1 MIGLGLG
8 IHRKR
13 RSSTT
18 PVIPVLVSAETAP
31 YSTTDIYLTFDQ
43 TMDESII
50 PDWSCFTIKC
60 NGNVVE
66 LPNVEYYM
74 QNLDLYLS
82 TGNFAYSDIIT
93 ISYTAPEINPL
104 QGVDGGLV
112 ASFVDYPV
120 TNNIAW
126 PALAPSDLSLVVDS
140 DTQITATWVNNDTF
154 GDGTE
159 LEISTDNFAT
169 VDDTITNALGVTS
182 EVITGLTAG
191 TLYYFKVR
199 AYVGAVHSEYSGA
212 VSAVTTIVTLLSDGN
227 TVAWYSSDNA
237 GSITVD
243 DSIHISQINDI
254 LESGH
259 NLLSTLTNRPILTST
274 GIIFDGV
281 SHFMKTANFTFDQ
294 PEFVYLVIK
303 PLAWTLW
310 KVILDGSAI
319 NTMQIIQN
327 PTKPQ
332 VGFYSGETIQIT
344 DVPLGKWVI
353 MRVLFSGI
361 NGKVIINNNT
371 PVTGNIGT
379 VNAGGI
385 SLGARADKNPSFA
398 NFALKETIFRKS
410 VAGESDI
417 YNYLESKY
425 RGILGTS
432 VTYVLA
438 GYYTNVPGKMYIA
451 KSDGGMVFYDFTN
464 PYTSGYSK
472 LVCPNIMYKDGYYYV
487 SYIPIQT
494 ADDISTKLII
504 IKSNDLITWVNVV
517 EIDFNGGAAG
527 IEGLE
532 DSCWFIEEGIIHLIF
547 GASLSNVQWQSDWQI
562 YEIHATNS
570 GLTTWS
576 DPVKITQTGLNNN
589 IIDPTVC
596 KIGSYYYMFV
606 KDEDTDK
613 IRLFRSLSLIENWSE
628 YTDCTSLIDSLVS
641 LPGGVDNKYGEGPF
655 LLKIEGGWRL
665 YIDSYAAAS
674 PLHQCYVESYDDFVT
689 FTKPVV
695 CDYDNDIWHMS
706 IIEQGV
712 NTQHCF

>member
-1 MIGLGLG
+1 MSDRYRYRGNIF
-8 IHRKR
+8 

-18 PVIPVLVSAETAP
+18 PVIPTALSATV
-31 YSTTDIYLTFDQ
+31 I
-43 TMDESII
+43 
-50 PDWSCFTIKC
+50 
-60 NGNVVE
+60 
-66 LPNVEYYM
+66 
-74 QNLDLYLS
+74 
-82 TGNFAYSDIIT
+82 
-93 ISYTAPEINPL
+93 
-104 QGVDGGLV
+104 
-112 ASFVDYPV
+112 
-120 TNNIAW
+120 
-126 PALAPSDLSLVVDS
+126 S
-140 DTQITATWVNNDTF
+140 DTAIDLDCTAT
-154 GDGTE
+154 E
-159 LEISTDNFAT
+159 ALSYEISTNGTNYTEVGTTAKGT
-169 VDDTITNALGVTS
+169 TTLHIT
-182 EVITGLTAG
+182 EGLTAG
-191 TLYYFKVR
+191 TLYYFRVR

-303 PLAWTLW
+303 PMAWKLW
-310 KVILDGSAI
+310 NVILDGSAI

-385 SLGARADKNPSFA
+385 SLGSRADKNTNFA